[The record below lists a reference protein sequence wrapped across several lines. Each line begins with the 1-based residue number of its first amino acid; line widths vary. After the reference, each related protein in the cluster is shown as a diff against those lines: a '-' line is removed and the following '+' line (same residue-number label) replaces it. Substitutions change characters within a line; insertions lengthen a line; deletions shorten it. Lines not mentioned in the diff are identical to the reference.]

1 VARDAAGG
9 VGGADESRHPG
20 MSQVTTSEAVARAD
34 KKLRQ
39 ARFFL
44 GHLREISRKPGQGE
58 IERMEFYLSACL
70 SAAQERILCSRDH
83 AGNSF
88 NREHQRWRMSP
99 LKTSGLS

>member
-1 VARDAAGG
+1 
-9 VGGADESRHPG
+9 